1 MRKDTIQ
8 TGLKTISRM
17 EQDIKEIH
25 DVVYKDGLVTQ
36 VRINAEKIERL
47 IKNLDKAIW
56 MILALIIGFLGEF
69 IWSLVQG
76 P

>member
-1 MRKDTIQ
+1 MRKEPIQ
-8 TGLKTISRM
+8 TNLKAISRM

-36 VRINAEKIERL
+36 VRINTEKIERL
-47 IKNLDKAIW
+47 IKSLDKAIW
-56 MILALIIGFLGEF
+56 MIMALIIGFLGDF

>member
-1 MRKDTIQ
+1 MRKEPIQ
-8 TGLKTISRM
+8 TNLKAIGRM